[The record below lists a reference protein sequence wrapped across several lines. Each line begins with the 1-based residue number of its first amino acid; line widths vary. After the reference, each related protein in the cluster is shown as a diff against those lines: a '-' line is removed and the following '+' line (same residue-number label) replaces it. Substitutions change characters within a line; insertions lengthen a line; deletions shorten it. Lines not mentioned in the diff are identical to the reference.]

1 MSDATDRLAADLAM
15 ELGPAVINMVNE
27 KVAQKLGSIFDE
39 PCFVVVCPKCK
50 TVAKLEDTIDRDGG
64 CESDPYC
71 TYTVICPHCK
81 LEAKL

>member
-39 PCFVVVCPKCK
+39 PCFVIVCPKCK
-50 TVAKLEDTIDRDGG
+50 TVAKLEDAIDRDSG
-64 CESDPYC
+64 CGSDPC
-71 TYTVICPHCK
+71 HSISVICPHCK
-81 LEAKL
+81 LEATL